1 MAAAAFC
8 APPSVVRESR
18 RPMGTSDAVVVGAGV
33 VGAGV
38 VGAAVAHVP
47 VGQEL

>member
-18 RPMGTSDAVVVGAGV
+18 RPIGTSGVVV

-47 VGQEL
+47 EGQEL